1 MGVTHGKKTDHDLPY
16 SCSSYGKPLSRPV
29 PRPGPDSGRESSRI
43 QRDRAL
49 ELPGRASPSLSTH
62 SHSSEPGQEALI
74 QPKKL
79 VNPVK
84 VSRSHQALHR
94 ELLLSHRRP
103 VAEEKPELQRVLEH
117 RRRQLQIRQR
127 REEEQKRRTS
137 PLEQELHKR
146 QQKLDMLERELD
158 NQRVLAA
165 SEPEFIRVK
174 DSLRRSTSLV

>member
-49 ELPGRASPSLSTH
+49 ELPGRASPSLLTH

-158 NQRVLAA
+158 QQVLAA